1 MNPLMSSLCVQV
13 SQTVLMPDPSVNDQ
27 PTQLMRGNYYLGY
40 LKVILAIC
48 DRDILLA
55 AWLESPSFNKDLEIL
70 YFM

>member
-1 MNPLMSSLCVQV
+1 MNPLMSLLCVQV
-13 SQTVLMPDPSVNDQ
+13 SQTVLMPDPSVNDNQ
-27 PTQLMRGNYYLGY
+27 TQLMRGNYYLGY

-48 DRDILLA
+48 DRDTLLT